1 MCHVVLLM
9 PVLGLPLLWLLP
21 GANGVAAYALVVA
34 VSVAIYVGGFRAMRR
49 PVAVGVETLLHAVGT
64 VRFVG
69 ERKALVWLRSE
80 LWSAKPEADTLAVG
94 DAVEVT
100 ARDGLTLIVRKVG
113 R

>member
-1 MCHVVLLM
+1 
-9 PVLGLPLLWLLP
+9 
-21 GANGVAAYALVVA
+21 
-34 VSVAIYVGGFRAMRR
+34 MRWAR
-49 PVAVGVETLLHAVGT
+49 C
-64 VRFVG
+64 RFVG